1 MTRYLLAL
9 DQGTT
14 SSKAILFDDKGQIV
28 ARKNKE
34 FPQIYP
40 QPGWVEHDPLDIWNS
55 QLDVARDVIAMSG
68 VNPSDISAIGI
79 TNQRE
84 TTVVW
89 DRHTGKPVYNAIVWQ
104 CRRTADTCKRFEKE
118 GLDQIIRRKTGLVL
132 DAYFSG
138 TKVRWILR
146 NVPGALEKAKNGDLL
161 FGTIDTWIIWNL
173 TGGKIHATDY
183 SNASRTLMY
192 NIHDLCWDE
201 EILAIL
207 EIPPS
212 VLPKVQPSSGDY
224 GHTEKSLFG
233 AEIPVCGVAG
243 DQQAA
248 LFGQCCF
255 EPGMTKCTY
264 GTGSF
269 LLMNT
274 GETAVNSQNGLL
286 TTIAWGLDGKVI
298 YALEGSTFIAGA
310 VIQWLRDE
318 LNLITDAAD
327 SEAYATKVADTGGV
341 YLVPAFVGLGAPHW
355 DMYAR
360 GTLVGMTRGTNKYHI
375 TRAALESIAYQTHD
389 IVNAMLADARMN
401 LKGLRVDGGVVSNS
415 FLMQFQA
422 DILRTRVDR
431 PVVFETTALG
441 AAYLAGL
448 AAGVYSGTAD
458 IENAW
463 KLDRSFS
470 PEMPHEMSEKL
481 YKFWEKAVEKAK
493 AWVA

>member
-1 MTRYLLAL
+1 MSRYLLAL

-14 SSKAILFDDKGQIV
+14 SSKAILFDDKGRII

-34 FPQIYP
+34 FKQIYP
-40 QPGWVEHDPLDIWNS
+40 QPGWVEHNPSDIWNS
-55 QLDVARDVIAMSG
+55 QLEVTRDVIAMAG
-68 VNPSDISAIGI
+68 VAPSDIAAIGI

-84 TTVVW
+84 TTVIW
-89 DRHTGKPVYNAIVWQ
+89 DRHTGEPVYNAIVWQ

-118 GLDQIIRRKTGLVL
+118 GFDQVIRRNTGLVL
-132 DAYFSG
+132 DAYFSA

-146 NVPGALEKAKNGDLL
+146 QAPGALDRAKNGDLL

-173 TGGKIHATDY
+173 TGGKVHATDY
-183 SNASRTLMY
+183 SNASRTMMF
-192 NIHDLCWDE
+192 NIHDLDWDR
-201 EILAIL
+201 EILDTL

-212 VLPKVQPSSGDY
+212 ILPKVLPSSGDY
-224 GHTEKSLFG
+224 GTTEQSLFG
-233 AEIPVCGVAG
+233 TEIPIRGAAG

-286 TTIAWGLDGKVI
+286 TTIAWGLGGKVI

-318 LNLITDAAD
+318 MNLIEHAD
-327 SEAYATKVADTGGV
+327 QSEEYATRVDDTGGV

-360 GTLVGMTRGTNKYHI
+360 GALVGMTRGTNKYNV
-375 TRAALESIAYQTHD
+375 TRAALESIAYQTND
-389 IVNAMLADARMN
+389 IVNAMLADARMD
-401 LKGLRVDGGVVSNS
+401 LKGLRVDGGVVNNN

-422 DILRTRVDR
+422 DILQTQVDR

-448 AAGVYSGTAD
+448 GAGVYKDVQD
-458 IENAW
+458 IMGAW
-463 KLDRSFS
+463 KLDRSFT
-470 PEMPHEMSEKL
+470 PAMPHEVSEKL

-493 AWVA
+493 AWA